1 MDYSD
6 ELLNL
11 HKLRSQV
18 CDRITA
24 HLGPGGVVTPD
35 NKQRVSGWDKLFDF
49 VCHQSPCV
57 SVPAC
62 QSCIGLVANGKFS
75 SSFLLQALLSCS
87 AYKTDFFGL
96 ALLAA
101 ELDNLKGLD
110 GAAAAGE
117 SALLQLAR
125 RDRCNLHQVVQ
136 AVACCCHGNL
146 ANLEQF
152 LATGSSFF
160 TYCLTELN
168 RPGNTLAI
176 RLSILD
182 LLESFY
188 NNSLIVYDLL
198 SNALATVVERRPS
211 DAETL
216 AYAWLLIERLS
227 ERWQVGELTLCKR
240 FTLLISCVHCL
251 CSSLS
256 VGCRI
261 PNYALDF
268 LIRQL
273 KPDDKDCVVARRF
286 LGAHLLISAA
296 SLLLPGWWAACPD
309 LWKLMELAIESA
321 PRAWLAGH
329 VYLPLIACL
338 SIRGTGCL
346 DSDSEA
352 SAASASSC
360 AAIATRLLESGL
372 GQPDSPLPD
381 PPPADDMPDLLISV
395 LTNPDSFPTASQ
407 LSVVKLICGLAK
419 LDNKSEAEFNRRC
432 ERVWLD
438 AEVNLATSLQHRLTR
453 LAPLASQLLWP
464 CRSVASYRLALSSM
478 LTQLTRLSA
487 GGSNNRLA
495 QSLPLALLLHQMRW
509 HRQPRLLAV
518 ALDCLGDLAGTAAA
532 SRAMQ
537 AAVRLAATCSAA
549 CYPSLLHSAV
559 RLWSR
564 DDRLFSQLER
574 LLSTWPRAADSAD
587 SKRLELARYRA
598 YIRLAELAPS
608 QRAIVYLDRV
618 FRLAT
623 DPNSPDELIVLAIE
637 FIRLLVLAKEME
649 LESTL
654 SRLAPNVTDSGQR
667 ASQHLHRRPKLLAA
681 MCRLTGTAG
690 CVRLETEQY
699 QSFIADRVTWLW
711 HLVADSPK
719 RSVSCAALAALGN
732 FRLEDF
738 RPSREVL
745 ALCGS
750 QLPPGCSV
758 ALLTDSDG
766 TADEQASD
774 REGLGERQQLLP
786 GSVWPQ
792 IASQF
797 LHDELDRSS
806 ALAFLSGLATKE
818 LASLP
823 HRHQSLTSRS
833 AEPGPS
839 SQSSSPLVRHLAS
852 QVQSRLQQPG
862 AEPETVAHL
871 CDAHLR
877 VCRSPSL
884 TDLRLLVIES
894 RRLPFEG
901 SRHCLLGIVESWTD
915 FAARLLQTLK
925 SADLT
930 AGQGPKKQQRPQ
942 KQSTEADW
950 MQCVDTVVSAATKAT
965 HFTAFPLAL
974 TGLAGALTAAAGEA
988 AGGNSG
994 SDAAAASWCHSLFN
1008 SISAAAFGD
1017 RPVVPATGTAAA
1029 PADAVLWRRAGG
1041 DSALRCA
1048 ALLCLPAASA
1058 AAAAAAAATATT
1070 EEPPDLLSLASRLL
1084 TSLEQQQQQQQQQ
1097 SQLLAA
1103 TGLACGDLLSRC
1115 ISSCPASAVAPLC
1128 SRFSRCALA
1137 GPPGS
1142 GGSLLGL
1149 AKLAPALLLS
1159 GSADLTAQFSLT
1171 ASELLKHANYDN
1183 EDLCLAVSAHL
1194 ALALVS
1200 GRELRTSSSSEQSSV
1215 RDIVESLLLAQRS
1228 DTAGTVE
1235 AIRGTSRGLLIRA
1248 LLALR
1253 DARQSAVEQLRAAYL
1268 QLQRA
1273 VNYQSGDG
1281 GFHSA
1286 VAALAAALGSE
1297 YQWCRLPLPPAA
1309 VRRAGL
1315 SEDRYHGDLSAAWNS
1330 TTPATG
1336 AGVAW
1341 ILGNLTN
1348 WYSVASLKTDAHL
1361 WHRLSDTL
1369 DYLPDTSLLRAIVA
1383 TLVAKDSSPEL
1394 RHLCLDCLLSCTEQ
1408 GPNTS
1413 ARPLPPMDWAP
1424 AVRQLLL
1431 GPARQAQAVQCS
1443 LAKLLTRL
1451 LQFEPLPPGLL
1462 PLLQDCLQLPLL
1474 SCWCVS
1480 AASRLLHA
1488 SVSSATVHSKLDSAC
1503 RSFLAQQ
1510 LLPSL
1515 LHQAALGR
1523 RPGLARCLVRA
1534 YCRLADCGQL
1544 DCQTAGW
1551 VREAADSL
1559 LQSADSLPDGVRAL
1573 ADRLL

>member
-419 LDNKSEAEFNRRC
+419 LDNKSEAEFQPSMRTR
-432 ERVWLD
+432 
-438 AEVNLATSLQHRLTR
+438 LAGRGGQFGYFHRLTR

-537 AAVRLAATCSAA
+537 AACGSGPETTGCS
-549 CYPSLLHSAV
+549 PS
-559 RLWSR
+559 WS
-564 DDRLFSQLER
+564 DCCPPGPEQPIPLI
-574 LLSTWPRAADSAD
+574 ANG
-587 SKRLELARYRA
+587 LELARYRA

-699 QSFIADRVTWLW
+699 Q
-711 HLVADSPK
+711 
-719 RSVSCAALAALGN
+719 
-732 FRLEDF
+732 
-738 RPSREVL
+738 
-745 ALCGS
+745 
-750 QLPPGCSV
+750 
-758 ALLTDSDG
+758 
-766 TADEQASD
+766 
-774 REGLGERQQLLP
+774 
-786 GSVWPQ
+786 
-792 IASQF
+792 
-797 LHDELDRSS
+797 
-806 ALAFLSGLATKE
+806 
-818 LASLP
+818 
-823 HRHQSLTSRS
+823 
-833 AEPGPS
+833 
-839 SQSSSPLVRHLAS
+839 
-852 QVQSRLQQPG
+852 
-862 AEPETVAHL
+862 
-871 CDAHLR
+871 
-877 VCRSPSL
+877 
-884 TDLRLLVIES
+884 
-894 RRLPFEG
+894 
-901 SRHCLLGIVESWTD
+901 
-915 FAARLLQTLK
+915 
-925 SADLT
+925 
-930 AGQGPKKQQRPQ
+930 
-942 KQSTEADW
+942 
-950 MQCVDTVVSAATKAT
+950 
-965 HFTAFPLAL
+965 
-974 TGLAGALTAAAGEA
+974 
-988 AGGNSG
+988 
-994 SDAAAASWCHSLFN
+994 
-1008 SISAAAFGD
+1008 
-1017 RPVVPATGTAAA
+1017 
-1029 PADAVLWRRAGG
+1029 
-1041 DSALRCA
+1041 
-1048 ALLCLPAASA
+1048 
-1058 AAAAAAAATATT
+1058 
-1070 EEPPDLLSLASRLL
+1070 
-1084 TSLEQQQQQQQQQ
+1084 
-1097 SQLLAA
+1097 
-1103 TGLACGDLLSRC
+1103 
-1115 ISSCPASAVAPLC
+1115 
-1128 SRFSRCALA
+1128 
-1137 GPPGS
+1137 
-1142 GGSLLGL
+1142 
-1149 AKLAPALLLS
+1149 
-1159 GSADLTAQFSLT
+1159 
-1171 ASELLKHANYDN
+1171 
-1183 EDLCLAVSAHL
+1183 
-1194 ALALVS
+1194 
-1200 GRELRTSSSSEQSSV
+1200 
-1215 RDIVESLLLAQRS
+1215 
-1228 DTAGTVE
+1228 
-1235 AIRGTSRGLLIRA
+1235 
-1248 LLALR
+1248 
-1253 DARQSAVEQLRAAYL
+1253 
-1268 QLQRA
+1268 
-1273 VNYQSGDG
+1273 
-1281 GFHSA
+1281 
-1286 VAALAAALGSE
+1286 
-1297 YQWCRLPLPPAA
+1297 
-1309 VRRAGL
+1309 
-1315 SEDRYHGDLSAAWNS
+1315 
-1330 TTPATG
+1330 
-1336 AGVAW
+1336 
-1341 ILGNLTN
+1341 
-1348 WYSVASLKTDAHL
+1348 
-1361 WHRLSDTL
+1361 
-1369 DYLPDTSLLRAIVA
+1369 
-1383 TLVAKDSSPEL
+1383 
-1394 RHLCLDCLLSCTEQ
+1394 
-1408 GPNTS
+1408 
-1413 ARPLPPMDWAP
+1413 
-1424 AVRQLLL
+1424 
-1431 GPARQAQAVQCS
+1431 
-1443 LAKLLTRL
+1443 
-1451 LQFEPLPPGLL
+1451 
-1462 PLLQDCLQLPLL
+1462 
-1474 SCWCVS
+1474 
-1480 AASRLLHA
+1480 
-1488 SVSSATVHSKLDSAC
+1488 
-1503 RSFLAQQ
+1503 
-1510 LLPSL
+1510 
-1515 LHQAALGR
+1515 
-1523 RPGLARCLVRA
+1523 
-1534 YCRLADCGQL
+1534 
-1544 DCQTAGW
+1544 
-1551 VREAADSL
+1551 
-1559 LQSADSLPDGVRAL
+1559 
-1573 ADRLL
+1573 

>member
-1 MDYSD
+1 
-6 ELLNL
+6 
-11 HKLRSQV
+11 
-18 CDRITA
+18 
-24 HLGPGGVVTPD
+24 
-35 NKQRVSGWDKLFDF
+35 
-49 VCHQSPCV
+49 
-57 SVPAC
+57 
-62 QSCIGLVANGKFS
+62 
-75 SSFLLQALLSCS
+75 
-87 AYKTDFFGL
+87 
-96 ALLAA
+96 
-101 ELDNLKGLD
+101 
-110 GAAAAGE
+110 
-117 SALLQLAR
+117 
-125 RDRCNLHQVVQ
+125 
-136 AVACCCHGNL
+136 
-146 ANLEQF
+146 
-152 LATGSSFF
+152 
-160 TYCLTELN
+160 
-168 RPGNTLAI
+168 
-176 RLSILD
+176 
-182 LLESFY
+182 
-188 NNSLIVYDLL
+188 
-198 SNALATVVERRPS
+198 
-211 DAETL
+211 
-216 AYAWLLIERLS
+216 
-227 ERWQVGELTLCKR
+227 
-240 FTLLISCVHCL
+240 
-251 CSSLS
+251 
-256 VGCRI
+256 
-261 PNYALDF
+261 
-268 LIRQL
+268 
-273 KPDDKDCVVARRF
+273 
-286 LGAHLLISAA
+286 
-296 SLLLPGWWAACPD
+296 
-309 LWKLMELAIESA
+309 
-321 PRAWLAGH
+321 
-329 VYLPLIACL
+329 
-338 SIRGTGCL
+338 
-346 DSDSEA
+346 
-352 SAASASSC
+352 
-360 AAIATRLLESGL
+360 
-372 GQPDSPLPD
+372 
-381 PPPADDMPDLLISV
+381 
-395 LTNPDSFPTASQ
+395 
-407 LSVVKLICGLAK
+407 
-419 LDNKSEAEFNRRC
+419 
-432 ERVWLD
+432 
-438 AEVNLATSLQHRLTR
+438 
-453 LAPLASQLLWP
+453 
-464 CRSVASYRLALSSM
+464 
-478 LTQLTRLSA
+478 
-487 GGSNNRLA
+487 
-495 QSLPLALLLHQMRW
+495 
-509 HRQPRLLAV
+509 
-518 ALDCLGDLAGTAAA
+518 
-532 SRAMQ
+532 
-537 AAVRLAATCSAA
+537 
-549 CYPSLLHSAV
+549 
-559 RLWSR
+559 
-564 DDRLFSQLER
+564 
-574 LLSTWPRAADSAD
+574 
-587 SKRLELARYRA
+587 
-598 YIRLAELAPS
+598 
-608 QRAIVYLDRV
+608 
-618 FRLAT
+618 
-623 DPNSPDELIVLAIE
+623 
-637 FIRLLVLAKEME
+637 
-649 LESTL
+649 
-654 SRLAPNVTDSGQR
+654 
-667 ASQHLHRRPKLLAA
+667 
-681 MCRLTGTAG
+681 
-690 CVRLETEQY
+690 
-699 QSFIADRVTWLW
+699 SFIADRVTWLW

-745 ALCGS
+745 ALCRRLLRGA
-750 QLPPGCSV
+750 CSR
-758 ALLTDSDG
+758 DSDG

-774 REGLGERQQLLP
+774 REGWARDSSCCQSRAIQPVQQ
-786 GSVWPQ
+786 
-792 IASQF
+792 
-797 LHDELDRSS
+797 
-806 ALAFLSGLATKE
+806 
-818 LASLP
+818 
-823 HRHQSLTSRS
+823 
-833 AEPGPS
+833 PS
-839 SQSSSPLVRHLAS
+839 SETPGISGAVPASAARSGARNRGSPVRCPPA
-852 QVQSRLQQPG
+852 
-862 AEPETVAHL
+862 
-871 CDAHLR
+871 R

-965 HFTAFPLAL
+965 HFTAFSSGPDRLGWRADRC
-974 TGLAGALTAAAGEA
+974 GW
-988 AGGNSG
+988 GGCG
-994 SDAAAASWCHSLFN
+994 WCHSLFN

-1424 AVRQLLL
+1424 AV
-1431 GPARQAQAVQCS
+1431 
-1443 LAKLLTRL
+1443 
-1451 LQFEPLPPGLL
+1451 
-1462 PLLQDCLQLPLL
+1462 
-1474 SCWCVS
+1474 
-1480 AASRLLHA
+1480 
-1488 SVSSATVHSKLDSAC
+1488 
-1503 RSFLAQQ
+1503 
-1510 LLPSL
+1510 
-1515 LHQAALGR
+1515 
-1523 RPGLARCLVRA
+1523 
-1534 YCRLADCGQL
+1534 
-1544 DCQTAGW
+1544 
-1551 VREAADSL
+1551 
-1559 LQSADSLPDGVRAL
+1559 
-1573 ADRLL
+1573 